1 MTKNFCDK
9 CWKEVI
15 DDKSVRISFF
25 GHISTK
31 PLLSKNCYIG
41 EECYLK
47 VDTKISDI
55 FDNKPTMQS

>member
-9 CWKEVI
+9 CGKEVI

-31 PLLSKNCYIG
+31 PLLSKNCYIC

-47 VDTKISDI
+47 VDAKIRDVFDI
-55 FDNKPTMQS
+55 KPTMQ